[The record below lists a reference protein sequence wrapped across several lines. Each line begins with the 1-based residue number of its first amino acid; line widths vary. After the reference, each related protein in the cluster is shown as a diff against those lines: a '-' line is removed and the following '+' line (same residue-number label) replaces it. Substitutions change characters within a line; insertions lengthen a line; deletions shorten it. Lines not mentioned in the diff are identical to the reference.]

1 MPETNKY
8 ISFPTG
14 GQAALMKRAFNKGN
28 FDVGQLARRFGVS
41 SRTVRD
47 WKRGKYRIPLR
58 VLMEISRLAK
68 VPIPGDVVMIDRTE
82 HLRSAG
88 AKGGAAVIAKYGH
101 VGGDQ
106 QKRREAWQAWWEDD
120 GRRRESKILYKRKK
134 IRYPRKSAQL
144 AEFVGI
150 LMGDGGISARQVVIT
165 LHSETDREFA
175 DYYRNLCS
183 ELFGVRPRISKIKRW
198 KAINLAISRTDLVE
212 YCNRL
217 GLPIGD
223 KIKQG
228 LDVPAWIKEN
238 KAYSR
243 ACLRGLVDTDGS
255 VFDHR
260 YRVNGKQYT
269 YKKLDFCTLSRPLL
283 ESAYKIFLANGMK
296 PYIAQGKKL
305 RLESKH
311 DIKRYFRVIGSS
323 NQKHLKRYAQ

>member
-1 MPETNKY
+1 MSETNKY
-8 ISFPTG
+8 IAFPAG
-14 GQAALMKRAFNKGN
+14 GQANFLERALNKRNL
-28 FDVGQLARRFGVS
+28 DVSKLAKRFGVS

-47 WKRGKYRIPLR
+47 WKRGKYNIPLH
-58 VLMEISRLAK
+58 VLADISRLTK
-68 VPIPGDVVMIDRTE
+68 VSIPDDVVALDRIE

-88 AKGGAAVIAKYGH
+88 AKGGAAIIAKYGH
-101 VGGDQ
+101 VGGDPR
-106 QKRREAWQAWWEDD
+106 KRKEAWQRWWEDD
-120 GRRRESKILYKRKK
+120 GRHRESKILYKRKK
-134 IRYPRKSAQL
+134 IKYPRKSARL

-175 DYYRNLCS
+175 DYYCDLCDT
-183 ELFGVRPRISKIKRW
+183 LFGVRPRISKIKKW

-212 YCNRL
+212 YCNRI

-260 YRVNGKQYT
+260 YRVNGKQYV

-311 DIKRYFRVIGSS
+311 DIKRYFKVIGSS